1 VGPTV
6 NEFLSGLVKRWKKDP
21 RHLYSG
27 SSGYPII
34 PENDFQDYYGARPQR
49 WKEGLKGR
57 FNAQPL
63 NTKYDYADYV
73 KKFSVPMIT
82 HEIGQWCVYPDFN
95 QIPKYTGVLK
105 PFNYELFR
113 ESLRDHHMGDM
124 AEQFTMASGKFQ
136 VIQKKEEIES
146 YLRTP
151 GFGGYHLLQLNDF
164 PGQGTAP
171 VGVVDAFWQPKP
183 YVRAEEFNRFQ
194 SAMVPLL
201 RTGSFTWT
209 NNQHFTADI
218 EFANFG
224 NKPLTAAIL
233 TWTLNFPGGKIYRQG
248 SLPKL
253 SIPLGSPIKLGSLDI
268 ALNHIEQA
276 TRLILTIQLKGTD
289 YSNQWNIWVYPEQT
303 PEVSLQ
309 QTMVA
314 YEWNDNVKKQLQ
326 QGGRVLLL
334 ADTVAIASDA
344 DPVFSGISWN
354 TVWSGMPPNLL
365 GILCDPA
372 HAALKYF
379 PTEVHSNWQWWDV
392 VRHSKPMVLDHT
404 PASFRPLVQMIPDWN
419 KNNKIGLVIE
429 AKVGKGQLLI
439 SAIDLKNKLAER
451 PVARQMLYS
460 LKKYVESDAFA
471 PVEELKMEMVDSLFK
486 KTK

>member
-1 VGPTV
+1 
-6 NEFLSGLVKRWKKDP
+6 
-21 RHLYSG
+21 
-27 SSGYPII
+27 
-34 PENDFQDYYGARPQR
+34 
-49 WKEGLKGR
+49 
-57 FNAQPL
+57 
-63 NTKYDYADYV
+63 
-73 KKFSVPMIT
+73 
-82 HEIGQWCVYPDFN
+82 
-95 QIPKYTGVLK
+95 
-105 PFNYELFR
+105 
-113 ESLRDHHMGDM
+113 
-124 AEQFTMASGKFQ
+124 
-136 VIQKKEEIES
+136 
-146 YLRTP
+146 
-151 GFGGYHLLQLNDF
+151 
-164 PGQGTAP
+164 
-171 VGVVDAFWQPKP
+171 
-183 YVRAEEFNRFQ
+183 
-194 SAMVPLL
+194 MVPLL

-224 NKPLTAAIL
+224 NKPLTAATL

-248 SLPKL
+248 NLTKL
-253 SIPLGSPIKLGSLDI
+253 AIPLGSPIKLGSLDI
-268 ALNHIEQA
+268 ALNDIEQA

-289 YSNQWNIWVYPEQT
+289 YSNQWNIWVYPGQT
-303 PEVSLQ
+303 PEVSLP

-314 YEWNDNVKKQLQ
+314 YEWNDNVKKQLR

-379 PTEVHSNWQWWDV
+379 PTEFHSNWQWWDV

-439 SAIDLKNKLAER
+439 SAIDLKNNLAER

-471 PVEELKMEMVDSLFK
+471 PMEELKMEMVDSLFK